1 MPRASRKREGYL
13 GAGHGARLQI
23 RLKPRAKNDR
33 LTVLHGGLVD
43 VAVTSPP
50 IDDRANG
57 HLIEFL
63 SDRLGVPKRS
73 ISVIAGG
80 HSRNKVVEVEG
91 MTKKEA
97 VKKLKVEREGG

>member
-1 MPRASRKREGYL
+1 MPRASRKRENHLGTGY
-13 GAGHGARLQI
+13 GARLQI

-33 LTVLHGGLVD
+33 LTVLPGGLID

-73 ISVIAGG
+73 VFVVVGG

-91 MTKKEA
+91 MTKEEA
-97 VKKLKVEREGG
+97 VKKLKGES

>member
-1 MPRASRKREGYL
+1 MPRAQRKREDYVGT
-13 GAGHGARLQI
+13 AHGARLQV

-33 LTVLHGGLVD
+33 LTVLPGGLID

-50 IDDRANG
+50 VDDRANG

-73 ISVIAGG
+73 ISVIVGG

-91 MTKKEA
+91 MTMEEA
-97 VKKLKVEREGG
+97 VTKLKVES

>member
-1 MPRASRKREGYL
+1 MGTA
-13 GAGHGARLQI
+13 HGARLQV

-33 LTVLHGGLVD
+33 LTVLPGGLID

-50 IDDRANG
+50 VDDRANG

-73 ISVIAGG
+73 ISVIVGG

-91 MTKKEA
+91 MTMEEA
-97 VKKLKVEREGG
+97 VTKLKVES

>member
-1 MPRASRKREGYL
+1 MGT
-13 GAGHGARLQI
+13 GHGARLQI

-33 LTVLHGGLVD
+33 LKVLPGGRVD

-50 IDDRANG
+50 IDYRANG

-73 ISVIAGG
+73 ISVIVGAHGK
-80 HSRNKVVEVEG
+80 NKVVEVDG
-91 MTKKEA
+91 MTEDQ
-97 VKKLKVEREGG
+97 VITKLNERVGR